1 MEIKINREINDNL
14 VETHRIRWDRTFKKS
29 LIYFTFYAIVG
40 LFAMGLAALDAGRSG
55 RFWGIWSSLGFGLI
69 ILSSY
74 YFAHNYQNKRKHLAN
89 VRMALALSKQKC
101 GNNEIVLTDTGVTF
115 KDFQTY
121 SEWKWSAFSCYMLY
135 KDYLFLVMGNSVLY
149 SIVIQKTEL
158 SPDQLAELITFC
170 KGHLHLKK

>member
-69 ILSSY
+69 VTDKKDSLDVCITGL
-74 YFAHNYQNKRKHLAN
+74 NRKL
-89 VRMALALSKQKC
+89 
-101 GNNEIVLTDTGVTF
+101 
-115 KDFQTY
+115 
-121 SEWKWSAFSCYMLY
+121 
-135 KDYLFLVMGNSVLY
+135 
-149 SIVIQKTEL
+149 
-158 SPDQLAELITFC
+158 
-170 KGHLHLKK
+170 